1 VGRLPPQDLRVDDGH
16 VDHDAEGSP
25 QGGHV
30 DLAEQ
35 EALDETMRAL
45 ASKLGGT
52 AHGFFVRRARYT
64 GGNIS
69 TQLVLFLSEAALAG
83 VVGNAIYDAIRT
95 TVRAVAARIRARAE
109 EEGPASLDD
118 ADVAEFACAGARLTL
133 SLDEAV
139 ELVVE
144 EVAQDG
150 ADSAWQVRIK
160 NPGEDEN
167 YRVWVSPSEDLASVW
182 LLVNR

>member
-1 VGRLPPQDLRVDDGH
+1 M
-16 VDHDAEGSP
+16 E
-25 QGGHV
+25 
-30 DLAEQ
+30 LAEQ
-35 EALDETMRAL
+35 EALDETMRGL

-52 AHGFFVRRARYT
+52 AHGYFVRRTRYT

-69 TQLVLFLSEAALAG
+69 TQLVLFLGEAALAG

-95 TVRAVAARIRARAE
+95 TVRGVAARIRARSEKA
-109 EEGPASLDD
+109 GSDSLDES
-118 ADVAEFACAGARLTL
+118 DVADLACAGARLTL
-133 SLDEAV
+133 SLDDAV

-150 ADSAWQVRIK
+150 ADSAWQVRVN

>member
-1 VGRLPPQDLRVDDGH
+1 M
-16 VDHDAEGSP
+16 
-25 QGGHV
+25 

-35 EALDETMRAL
+35 EALDETMRGL

-69 TQLVLFLSEAALAG
+69 TQLVLFLGEAALAG

-95 TVRAVAARIRARAE
+95 TVRAVAARIRARTDK
-109 EEGPASLDD
+109 EGLDD
-118 ADVAEFACAGARLTL
+118 ADVADLACAGARLTL

-144 EVAQDG
+144 EVARDG
-150 ADSAWQVRIK
+150 ADSAWQVRIA